1 MKASLIGVLNRMGMS
16 ADTSFEEFSC
26 NREQRSKI
34 EPGGG
39 CEVNED
45 FFLKMEITVCSLLTG
60 TTPRQGED
68 GAVGGRNICWRS
80 GGAGLREDGSS
91 VQCGRCFSHGHV
103 AHPQ

>member
-16 ADTSFEEFSC
+16 VDTSFEEFSC
-26 NREQRSKI
+26 NTEQRSKI

-45 FFLKMEITVCSLLTG
+45 FFLKMGEITVYSLLTG

-68 GAVGGRNICWRS
+68 GAVGERNICWRD
-80 GGAGLREDGSS
+80 GGAGLGEDG
-91 VQCGRCFSHGHV
+91 V
-103 AHPQ
+103 